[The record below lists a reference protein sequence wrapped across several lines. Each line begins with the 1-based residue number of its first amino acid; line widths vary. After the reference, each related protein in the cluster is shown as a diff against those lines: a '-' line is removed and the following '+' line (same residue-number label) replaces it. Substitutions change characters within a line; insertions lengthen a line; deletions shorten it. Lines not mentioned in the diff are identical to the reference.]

1 MRSDAVFLKQI
12 AIRKM
17 VVDLAIDEK
26 IIEQVLIHAFNGAKK
41 AFHSNNSIEI
51 SGFGKYIVSP
61 RQVLNERQ
69 KITDKFAKW
78 GKQLE
83 DPNTDDM
90 MRKNRILWTER
101 AQEDLDLIKTLLH
114 EN

>member
-26 IIEQVLIHAFNGAKK
+26 TIEQVLTHAFNGARK
-41 AFHSNNSIEI
+41 AFHSCGSIEI
-51 SGFGKYIVSP
+51 SGFGKYTVSP
-61 RQVLNERQ
+61 RRVLEERR
-69 KITDKFAKW
+69 KIADKFAKW

-83 DPNTDDM
+83 DPTTDDM
-90 MRKNRILWTER
+90 MRRNRLIWTER

-114 EN
+114 ED